1 MVEMIC
7 LGISIS
13 KRLVCLELLAGTG
26 SPPRRNTAG
35 GDRDQSALIGD
46 AIRRCAAGERE
57 KGERE
62 SLSLSLYFWN
72 PLRWSAVAVRA
83 VAGTD

>member
-1 MVEMIC
+1 MSGD
-7 LGISIS
+7 LNLKASG
-13 KRLVCLELLAGTG
+13 LELQAGTG

-57 KGERE
+57 RGREGERE